1 MEQVTFDLPW
11 MIGNLIM
18 CRRKGKSR
26 TFDNGYFDKMYS
38 SIRFK
43 FNILSKY
50 NYTCSNSFEL
60 RYGVC
65 DIN

>member
-26 TFDNGYFDKMYS
+26 TFVNGYFDNMYFL
-38 SIRFK
+38 IRFK
-43 FNILSKY
+43 FNILPKY
-50 NYTCSNSFEL
+50 N
-60 RYGVC
+60 
-65 DIN
+65 